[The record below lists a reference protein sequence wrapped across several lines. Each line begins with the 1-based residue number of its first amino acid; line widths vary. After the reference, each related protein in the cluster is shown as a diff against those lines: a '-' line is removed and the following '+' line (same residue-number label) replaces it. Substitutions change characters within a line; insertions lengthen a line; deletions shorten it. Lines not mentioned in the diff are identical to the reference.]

1 VDRLPGLVAA
11 TGQATQ
17 AHLDEAW
24 LRALVTELSA
34 IHRPSASPG
43 EREAAEWLIAQ
54 LEALGFEGVIE
65 TSPAHG
71 TYWWPM
77 GLAAAAG
84 AAAGI
89 AALRGRRLLGATLA
103 GVAAAAAI
111 DDLPPKGTRQLRRLL
126 PQGERSQVVA
136 EIGSPHADRTIV
148 VHAHHDAPRSGL
160 LYSPAIPELLLS
172 RLAEEQVPDTSPPL
186 MWPVVGGP
194 LGVAAGALLG
204 SRALTRLGTVLS
216 AGTVAVLADIAAH
229 EVVPG
234 ANDNA
239 TGAVALLA
247 LARAL
252 AEHPPEGSRVLLLS
266 TSEEATCD
274 GMAEWGRGHFDS
286 LPRESTFF
294 LSLDTLG
301 SPKLLVLR
309 AEGMLRMR
317 EYPPRSVA
325 LLDGLADELGIELVP
340 NLRTHNATDGC
351 VPLAAGYQCASI
363 SSVTK
368 LHQLSNYHWKTDIAE
383 NVDYATLADGVR
395 LAEATIR
402 RLDDR
407 WLD

>member
-1 VDRLPGLVAA
+1 MA
-11 TGQATQ
+11 TAEAKIAPHT
-17 AHLDEAW
+17 DEGW
-24 LRALVTELSA
+24 LQELVTELSA
-34 IHRPSASPG
+34 IDRPSASPG
-43 EREAAEWLIAQ
+43 EREAAEWLIAR
-54 LEALGFEGVIE
+54 LEELGFDGEIE

-84 AAAGI
+84 ATAGI
-89 AALRGRRLLGATLA
+89 AALRGRRFLGAALAAAA
-103 GVAAAAAI
+103 GVAAI
-111 DDLPPKGTRQLRRLL
+111 DDLPPRGTRQLRRLL

-136 EIGSPHADRTIV
+136 EIGSPDADRTIV

-160 LYSPAIPELLLS
+160 LYSPVIPELLLS
-172 RLAEEQVPDTSPPL
+172 RLPEEQVPDTSPPL
-186 MWPVVGGP
+186 MWPVIGGP
-194 LGVAAGALLG
+194 LAVAAGAVLG
-204 SRALTRLGTVLS
+204 SRALTRLGTVVS
-216 AGTVAVLADIAAH
+216 AGTAAVLADIAAH

-247 LARAL
+247 LARTL
-252 AEHPPEGSRVLLLS
+252 AERPLERSRVVLLS

-274 GMAEWGRGHFDS
+274 GMAEWGRRHFGS

-309 AEGMLRMR
+309 GEGMLRIR
-317 EYPPRSVA
+317 EYPARSVA

-340 NLRTHNATDGC
+340 NLRTRSATDGC
-351 VPLAAGYQCASI
+351 VPLAAGYECASI

-383 NVDYATLADGVR
+383 NVNYATVADAIR
-395 LAEATIR
+395 LAEATVR
-402 RLDDR
+402 RLDER
-407 WLD
+407 WLN

>member
-1 VDRLPGLVAA
+1 MA
-11 TGQATQ
+11 TAQVQTVPHA
-17 AHLDEAW
+17 DEAW
-24 LRALVTELSA
+24 LRELVTELSA

-54 LEALGFEGVIE
+54 LEGLGFEGEIE

-89 AALRGRRLLGATLA
+89 AALRGRRVLGAALA
-103 GVAAAAAI
+103 AAATAAAI
-111 DDLPPKGTRQLRRLL
+111 DDLPPRGTRQLRRLL
-126 PQGERSQVVA
+126 PQGERSQIVA
-136 EIGSPHADRTIV
+136 EIGPPDADRTIV
-148 VHAHHDAPRSGL
+148 IHAHHDAPRSGL
-160 LYSPAIPELLLS
+160 LYSPAMPELLLS
-172 RLAEEQVPDTSPPL
+172 RIPEEHVPDTSPPL

-194 LGVAAGALLG
+194 LAVAAGAALG
-204 SRALTRLGTVLS
+204 SRALTLLGTVVS

-239 TGAVALLA
+239 TGAVALIA
-247 LARAL
+247 LARSL
-252 AEHPPEGSRVLLLS
+252 AERPPEGARVLLLS

-274 GMAEWGRGHFDS
+274 GMAEWGERHFGS

-294 LSLDTLG
+294 LSLDSLG

-309 AEGMLRMR
+309 GEGMLRIR
-317 EYPPRSVA
+317 EYPSRSVA
-325 LLDGLADELGIELVP
+325 LLDRLADELGIELIP
-340 NLRTHNATDGC
+340 NLRTRNATDGC
-351 VPLAAGYQCASI
+351 VPLAAGYECASI

-368 LHQLSNYHWKTDIAE
+368 LHQISNYHWKTDVAE
-383 NVDYATLADGVR
+383 NVNYATVADGIR
-395 LAEATIR
+395 LAEATVR
-402 RLDDR
+402 RLDER